1 MTTRFAGGPGGHSVR
16 GMTLL
21 PRRPF
26 APLWL
31 PLLVAGALVAALA
44 SPARAQSWPSV
55 AGELPRAGGG
65 ENDVAVVVGVSD
77 YAFLDD
83 IPGAADNANDWYQY
97 LVRVRGVPP
106 ERVRLLTNHS
116 AIDFAITKAL
126 KESAAT
132 ARKGGVAWFIFVG
145 HGAPSPT
152 GDDGLL
158 LGADTQADLDAMQAR
173 GLPQQK
179 ALDLLKSGAQDS
191 TVALFDACFSGKT
204 ADGERSLFPGM
215 QATPPVRRAG
225 PLSRS
230 VVLSSSDSFA
240 GPLPGQKRPAFS
252 YLMLGSLRGWADGD
266 GDGAVSLDEA
276 KRYTTDTMRAALKAS
291 DRLPS
296 VRGDAAGLVL
306 AKNVHESRPEVE
318 AILVGRCPEGTRW
331 EERRCQQVAC
341 PAGMK
346 WRGEACVATQEAIQ
360 CPAGTTWDGT
370 HCAGGAVQCP
380 AGTTWDGRACSS
392 ATVQC
397 PTGTTW
403 NGSFCAGK
411 SVLVETVAPTDLSR
425 LNLEAE
431 RARDRALAAEDNGSL
446 DDRKSAW
453 CTLAEVSGDNQ
464 YREEARVRCDQYDQ
478 KVVAAANLEQ
488 QVGRDYENLGG
499 FLDLSRRTTEEKLQA
514 VDVFLGTYGKL
525 DRQEVLAARKAR
537 EELVASGSAI
547 LLRDSDGDRLL
558 IDSCPDEAED
568 YDGDSDTDGCRD
580 VAAGEVIDDVVDDTG
595 DFFGDIFGSIGDS
608 FVFDEFD
615 DKDELGFLAFAASG
629 AGTLGERVP
638 IVGTLDMRMSWSVL
652 EGGLGLGTD
661 FSGESDQTFKSLLL
675 DGYAGLQLIEIPH
688 DDDFGLIRPS
698 AGVYALLNPAPEEGA
713 DGLLGSVYVAN
724 TSRLANIA
732 ELRLFYRYNL
742 FGGLDGPPGGEDPTT
757 FETLPP
763 LWTVRTGTH
772 VVGAELSINMIGLME

>member
-1 MTTRFAGGPGGHSVR
+1 MTRRFAGGTGGHYVPA
-16 GMTLL
+16 MVLL
-21 PRRPF
+21 PRSRFSP
-26 APLWL
+26 PLLEL
-31 PLLVAGALVAALA
+31 PLVGVLLALLAG
-44 SPARAQSWPSV
+44 PARAQAWPSV
-55 AGELPRAGGG
+55 AGDLPRAGGG

-126 KESAAT
+126 KESAAA

-158 LGADTQADLDAMQAR
+158 LGADTQPDLDAMQAR
-173 GLPQQK
+173 GLPQQRT
-179 ALDLLKSGAQDS
+179 LELLKAGAQDS

-225 PLSRS
+225 PVARS

-276 KRYTTDTMRAALKAS
+276 KRYTTDIMRAALKAS

-296 VRGDAAGLVL
+296 VRGDAPGLVL
-306 AKNVHESRPEVE
+306 ANNARESRPEVE

-331 EERRCQQVAC
+331 EERRCQRVAC

-346 WRGEACVATQEAIQ
+346 WGGEACVATTEAVQ
-360 CPAGTTWDGT
+360 CPAGTAWDGK
-370 HCAGGAVQCP
+370 HCSGGAVQCP
-380 AGTTWDGRACSS
+380 TGTTWDGRACAS

-397 PTGTTW
+397 PTGTSW

-431 RARDRALAAEDNGSL
+431 RARDRALASEDSSSI
-446 DDRKSAW
+446 DERKAAW
-453 CTLAEVSGDNQ
+453 CSLAEVSGDNR
-464 YREEARVRCDQYDQ
+464 YRDEARVRCDQYGE
-478 KVVAAANLEQ
+478 KVVAAASLEQ

-499 FLDLSRRTTEEKLQA
+499 FLDLSRRTAAEKLQA
-514 VDVFLGTYGKL
+514 VDIFLGTYGKL

-537 EELVASGSAI
+537 EELATSGTAT

-558 IDSCPDEAED
+558 IDNCPNEAED
-568 YDGDSDTDGCRD
+568 YDGDSDSDGCRD

-595 DFFGDIFGSIGDS
+595 DFFGDMFDSVGDS

-615 DKDELGFLAFAASG
+615 DKDELGFFAFAASG
-629 AGTLGERVP
+629 AGTLGENVP
-638 IVGTLDMRMSWSVL
+638 IVGTVDLRMSWSVF

-661 FSGESDQTFKSLLL
+661 LSSELDQTFKSLVL

-688 DDDFGLIRPS
+688 DDEFGLIRPS
-698 AGVYALLNPAPEEGA
+698 AGVYALLNPAAEEGA
-713 DGLLGSVYVAN
+713 EGLLGSVYVAN

-732 ELRLFYRYNL
+732 ELRIFYRYNL
-742 FGGLDGPPGGEDPTT
+742 FGALDGPPGGEDPNTL
-757 FETLPP
+757 EALPP
-763 LWTVRTGTH
+763 LWTMRTGTH
-772 VVGAELSINMIGLME
+772 VVGAELSINMISLME